1 MFATIVC
8 VFLLALA
15 LSVQTCYAKEYKIID
30 GKKVYG
36 TTREV
41 DCYGANCCS
50 RAVKNAISGDVEYTV
65 TGYYVTKVE
74 QNGNSAVVTCVVFVE
89 DK

>member
-1 MFATIVC
+1 MFSTILC

-36 TTREV
+36 KTVEV
-41 DCYGANCCS
+41 DCNGPKCCS
-50 RAVKNAISGDVEYTV
+50 KAFKNAFGDDVEYTI
-65 TGYYVTKVE
+65 TGYYVTKVD
-74 QNGNSAVVTCVVFVE
+74 QNGNSAVVTCTAFVE